1 MKVKQGNVYEKLGRL
16 IAEYSTILERT
27 DEKDLID
34 GKYLELTA
42 DEFKEVAKRFGIFC
56 PQDYEMKETTV
67 RLYRYLDDVLM
78 LKIPDKDI
86 INKMAE
92 PSAWPLPGFFDKA
105 YNCDRDVHVA
115 GVDKL
120 PRTPSEAEA
129 SLDKIKKMAYAQS
142 KPLTD
147 TAEISKWRKD
157 LRIQLVH
164 EQLGWYSITNCG

>member
-42 DEFKEVAKRFGIFC
+42 DEFKEVAKGFGIFC

-129 SLDKIKKMAYAQS
+129 SLDKIKRIGVRPVETTDRHCRNKQMAKGPPDPVGPRA
-142 KPLTD
+142 
-147 TAEISKWRKD
+147 AW
-157 LRIQLVH
+157 LVLH
-164 EQLGWYSITNCG
+164 H